1 MNKKYFFLIT
11 ALFAL
16 MGGVRTEAQITATSE
31 LANAKAYTIKSAG
44 RGYLYYNPSSST
56 TTLYSTTNTDN
67 VITNDTPDASNVNNQ
82 FAFLRGLNTA
92 SGQYYL
98 YSIGAQK
105 FVKYS
110 GTKTEGTETVRGM
123 VFSDTPT
130 NDCKITLTAQ
140 TTSGTSGFVIKFPTL
155 SGWQVNVTWWNDY
168 DAAGIKVFTNAD
180 VDAGSVMV
188 IKEAASSYTGFA
200 DAMKKIYDF
209 EGTATTINEM
219 KTNCATK
226 IGYPTTTSTAYTN
239 LVNAFESG
247 TLENS
252 HLTAMYT
259 SEDVN
264 KPEDGHAYTFTFKHM
279 NGTRTYLYWNG
290 SKITSAVLST
300 GATLPEAAYFVCR
313 KVDTKYM
320 FVNPSSGKYL
330 VWWGGSGDGAFESNN
345 GYTTAYAANKNLFQ
359 VVKFT
364 TGSNVQATNEEL
376 FGCVGLKGTR
386 NSGDDPYFI
395 LKNTAGG
402 AVASSVPYVDK
413 TTTNANYRT
422 SAVMIEEVDYYNKLK
437 FQTPLTE
444 DGNKYASIYLPYAAT
459 IPAGATAYTGTLNSD
474 KSKLMLTA
482 IEGNTIPKETAVVM
496 IAPSSEDLDIV
507 YVAPATENGPTVSGN
522 SLQGTVETSARNTV
536 IHTYVLNGGN
546 GPIGFYE
553 YTANNLPKGRAYF
566 ETANPVPSNVSGTN
580 AKGYLFDFGNG
591 ETTGISNAT
600 IGNEAETTY
609 YDLSGRRI
617 AAPKHGLYI
626 RNGKKVYIK

>member
-1 MNKKYFFLIT
+1 M
-11 ALFAL
+11 
-16 MGGVRTEAQITATSE
+16 
-31 LANAKAYTIKSAG
+31 ANAKAYTIKSAG
-44 RGYLYYNPSSST
+44 RGYLYYNPSST
-56 TTLYSTTNTDN
+56 TTLYSTLMATAA
-67 VITNDTPDASNVNNQ
+67 PSASEVNNQ
-82 FAFLRGLNTA
+82 FAFLRGLNTT

-98 YSIGAQK
+98 YSVGAQK

-110 GTKTEGTETVRGM
+110 GTKSEGGQSVRGM

-130 NDCKITLTAQ
+130 NDCKITLTA
-140 TTSGTSGFVIKFPTL
+140 GTSSNSRKTGFVIKFPTL
-155 SGWQVNVTWWNDY
+155 SGWQVNITNWNDY
-168 DAAGIKVFTNAD
+168 ESAGIKVFENTD
-180 VDAGSVMV
+180 VDDGSVMV
-188 IKEAASSYTGFA
+188 ISEAASSYTGLA

-209 EGTATTINEM
+209 EGTTTKINDI

-247 TLENS
+247 TLASS
-252 HLTAMYT
+252 HFTAMHAST
-259 SEDVN
+259 DVN
-264 KPEDGHAYTFTFKHM
+264 KPVDGHAYTFTFKHM

-290 SKITSAVLST
+290 SKITSAVLGT
-300 GATLPEAAYFVCR
+300 GATLPETAYFVCHQ
-313 KVDTKYM
+313 VGAKYM

-330 VWWGGSGDGAFESNN
+330 VWWGGSGDGAYESNN
-345 GYTTAYAANKNLFQ
+345 GYTNAYAETKNLFQ

-364 TGSNVQATNEEL
+364 TSGNVNVQATNEEL

-402 AVASSVPYVDK
+402 AVASSNPFVDK
-413 TTTNANYRT
+413 TTTNANYR
-422 SAVMIEEVDYYNKLK
+422 SCAVMIEEVDYYNKLK
-437 FQTPLTE
+437 FQTPLTP
-444 DGNKYASIYLPYAAT
+444 DGNDYASIYLPYAAT
-459 IPAGATAYTGTLNSD
+459 VPAGATAYTGRLND
-474 KSKLMLTA
+474 DQSKLLLTP
-482 IEGNTIPKETAVVM
+482 IDGNTIPKNTAVVM
-496 IAPSSEDLDIV
+496 VAPTTANLGTV
-507 YVAPATENGPTVSGN
+507 YVAPATENGTAVSGN
-522 SLQGTVETSARNTV
+522 SLLGKLETEARDP
-536 IHTYVLNGGN
+536 ISYTYVLNGGY

-553 YTANNLPKGRAYF
+553 YTASNLPKGRAYF
-566 ETANPVPSNVSGTN
+566 ETAYRVPSNVSGTN